1 MIEGDWEAFFAWIGK
16 ATFFATPIGL
26 AGVWFGKTYIDK
38 WLTRH
43 FQGQLDNL
51 KHVQAQEIERL
62 RAKIAGMLDRVTK
75 LHQHEFEV
83 LPKSWDLL
91 SLALGSVSRVTASFK
106 EGADP
111 GAMTL
116 EELEVFLARG
126 PLEDHEKQAIR
137 DADRFEKPTLYQT
150 FYNRIEFNN
159 ASKEAGDFHNH
170 TIQHGIFIEP
180 AIRAKLMEASQE
192 LQKALRS
199 WKLILQMP
207 DHKPWPVDE
216 AQSHVRRASDLS
228 KEIDALISDR
238 LWSAAKLDA

>member
-1 MIEGDWEAFFAWIGK
+1 MTALDWEPIFAWVGR
-16 ATFFATPIGL
+16 ATLFATPIGL
-26 AGVWFGKTYIDK
+26 AVVWFGKAYIDK
-38 WLTRH
+38 WLTRR

-106 EGADP
+106 EVADP
-111 GAMTL
+111 GAMTP
-116 EELEVFLARG
+116 EELEAFLAKG
-126 PLEDHEKQAIR
+126 PLEDHQKQAIR
-137 DADRFEKPTLYQT
+137 DAGRFDKPTLYQT
-150 FYNRIEFNN
+150 FHDRIEFNN
-159 ASKEAGDFHNH
+159 ASKEAGDFHNY

-199 WKLILQMP
+199 WKQILQMP

-216 AQSHVRRASDLS
+216 AQGHAKKALELS